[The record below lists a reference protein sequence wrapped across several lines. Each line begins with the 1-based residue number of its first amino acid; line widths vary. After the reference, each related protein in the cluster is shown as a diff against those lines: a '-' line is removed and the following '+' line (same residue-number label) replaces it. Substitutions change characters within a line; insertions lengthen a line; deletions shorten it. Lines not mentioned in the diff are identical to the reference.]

1 MQKLRYSRYFKSLM
15 ILLDMILVAS
25 VFVIFYYRNFEWK
38 YDKDQIEQNL
48 LSTALLCLFWI
59 LLSGRTRLYHVP
71 RSLTFTSYL
80 ERIIIHIFIFFLGVI
95 LLGKVSNNDFLK
107 TERFYLA
114 GFMLLVMIPFKS
126 LIFSLLKYIR
136 TLGKNH
142 RNVMF
147 IGENAS
153 TEILREIIET
163 RADYGYKI
171 FEYADKSYKIDK
183 LITYWKKEG
192 IHTVFLPSENCIDQ
206 EMERKIFLAAE
217 SNKVI
222 ISLVPNII
230 QNNFFEYDI
239 NYIVTLPVLTP
250 TKYPLDYFTNALIKR
265 CIDIV
270 FSSIVLVGIC
280 SWLFPI
286 IAILIKMDSKGSVF
300 FKQKRYGFHEEV
312 FECWKFRTMVN
323 NTDSSS
329 RTTEVDD
336 KRITKLGKFLRKSS
350 IDELPQFI
358 NVFKGEMSVIGP
370 RPHMLLVDEFYKPK
384 ISRYSIRSLVKP
396 GITGLAQVNGL
407 RGDDGDMNIQMK
419 KRALADA
426 FYVKNWSF
434 SLDFVILLK
443 TIYLVIVGDKNAR

>member
-1 MQKLRYSRYFKSLM
+1 M

-38 YDKDQIEQNL
+38 YDSVEIEQNL

-59 LLSGRTRLYHVP
+59 LLSGRTRLYDVP

-80 ERIIIHIFIFFLGVI
+80 ERIIVHIFIFFLGVI
-95 LLGKVSNNDFLK
+95 LLGKVSNNEFLK

-114 GFMLLVMIPFKS
+114 GFMLLVMVPFKS
-126 LIFSLLKYIR
+126 LVFSLLKYIR

-147 IGENAS
+147 IGENGS

-163 RADYGYKI
+163 RSDYGYKI
-171 FEYADKSYKIDK
+171 FEYPQENYNIDK
-183 LITYWKKEG
+183 LINFWKKEG
-192 IHTVFLPSENCIDQ
+192 IHTVFLPSENCLNADL
-206 EMERKIFLAAE
+206 ERKIFLAAE

-239 NYIVTLPVLTP
+239 NYIVTLPILSP
-250 TKYPLDYFTNALIKR
+250 TKYPLDYFTNALLKR
-265 CIDIV
+265 CFDIV
-270 FSSIVLVGIC
+270 FSVVVLFGIC

-286 IAILIKMDSKGSVF
+286 IAILIKLDSKGSIF
-300 FKQKRYGFHEEV
+300 FKQKRYGFHEEI

-323 NTDSSS
+323 NADSTTK
-329 RTTEVDD
+329 TTEVGD

-434 SLDFVILLK
+434 SLDFVIILK

>member
-1 MQKLRYSRYFKSLM
+1 
-15 ILLDMILVAS
+15 MILVAS

-38 YDKDQIEQNL
+38 YDSVEIEQNL

-80 ERIIIHIFIFFLGVI
+80 ERIIVHIFIFFLGVI
-95 LLGKVSNNDFLK
+95 LLGKVSNNEFLK

-126 LIFSLLKYIR
+126 LVFSLLKYIR

-142 RNVMF
+142 RNVML
-147 IGENAS
+147 IGESAS
-153 TEILREIIET
+153 TEILKEIIET
-163 RADYGYKI
+163 RPDYGYKI
-171 FEYADKSYKIDK
+171 YDYPHSKIDIND
-183 LITYWKKEG
+183 LITFWKKEG
-192 IHTVFLPSENCIDQ
+192 IHTVFLPSENCLDADL
-206 EMERKIFLAAE
+206 ERKIFLAAE

-250 TKYPLDYFTNALIKR
+250 TKYPLDYFTNALLKR
-265 CIDIV
+265 CFDIV
-270 FSSIVLVGIC
+270 FSAVVLFGIC

-286 IAILIKMDSKGSVF
+286 IAILIKLDSKGSIF
-300 FKQKRYGFHEEV
+300 FKQKRYGFHEEI

-323 NTDSSS
+323 NADSTTK
-329 RTTEVDD
+329 TTEVGD

-434 SLDFVILLK
+434 SLDFVIILK

>member
-1 MQKLRYSRYFKSLM
+1 M

-38 YDKDQIEQNL
+38 YDSVEIEQNL

-80 ERIIIHIFIFFLGVI
+80 ERIIVHIFIFFLGVI
-95 LLGKVSNNDFLK
+95 LLGKVSNNEFLK

-126 LIFSLLKYIR
+126 LVFSLLKYIR

-142 RNVMF
+142 RNIML

-153 TEILREIIET
+153 IEILKEIIET
-163 RADYGYKI
+163 RPDYGYKI
-171 FEYADKSYKIDK
+171 YDYPHSRIDIND
-183 LITYWKKEG
+183 LIAFWKKEG
-192 IHTVFLPSENCIDQ
+192 IHTVFLPSENCLDADL
-206 EMERKIFLAAE
+206 ERKIFLAAE

-239 NYIVTLPVLTP
+239 NYIVTLPILSP
-250 TKYPLDYFTNALIKR
+250 TKYPLDYFTNALLKR
-265 CIDIV
+265 CFDIV
-270 FSSIVLVGIC
+270 FSVVVLFGIC

-286 IAILIKMDSKGSVF
+286 IAILIKLDSKGSIF
-300 FKQKRYGFHEEV
+300 FKQKRYGFHEEI

-323 NTDSSS
+323 NADSTTK
-329 RTTEVDD
+329 TTEVGD

-434 SLDFVILLK
+434 SLDFVIILK

>member
-1 MQKLRYSRYFKSLM
+1 M

-38 YDKDQIEQNL
+38 YDENQIEQNL
-48 LSTALLCLFWI
+48 LSIALLCLFWI
-59 LLSGRTRLYHVP
+59 LLSGRTKLYHVP

-80 ERIIIHIFIFFLGVI
+80 ERIIVHIFIFFLGVI

-147 IGENAS
+147 IGESSA
-153 TEILREIIET
+153 TEILRDIIET
-163 RADYGYKI
+163 RPDYGYKI
-171 FEYADKSYKIDK
+171 YEFPTGKIDIEN
-183 LITYWKKEG
+183 LVDFWKKEG
-192 IHTVFLPSENCIDQ
+192 IHTIFLPSENCIDPIL
-206 EMERKIFLAAE
+206 ERKIFYEAE
-217 SNKVI
+217 NNKVK

-239 NYIVTLPVLTP
+239 NYIVTLPVLSP
-250 TKYPLDYFTNALIKR
+250 TKYPLEFFTNSLLKR
-265 CIDIV
+265 TFDIV
-270 FSSIVLVGIC
+270 FSLIVLAGIC

-286 IAILIKMDSKGSVF
+286 IAILIKLDSKGPVF
-300 FKQKRYGFHEEV
+300 FKQKRYGYHEEV

-323 NTDSSS
+323 NADSTKK
-329 RTTEVDD
+329 TTEVGD
-336 KRITKLGKFLRKSS
+336 KRITKLGKFLRKTS

-358 NVFKGEMSVIGP
+358 NVIRGEMSVIGP

-384 ISRYSIRSLVKP
+384 ISRYAIRSLVKP

-407 RGDDGDMNIQMK
+407 RGDEGDMNIQMK

-443 TIYLVIVGDKNAR
+443 TIFLVIVGDKNAR

>member
-38 YDKDQIEQNL
+38 YDSVEIEQNL

-80 ERIIIHIFIFFLGVI
+80 ERIIVHIFIFFLGVI
-95 LLGKVSNNDFLK
+95 LLGKVSNNEFLK

-126 LIFSLLKYIR
+126 LVFSLLKYIR

-142 RNVMF
+142 RNVML
-147 IGENAS
+147 IGESTS
-153 TEILREIIET
+153 TEILKEIIET
-163 RADYGYKI
+163 RPDYGYKI
-171 FEYADKSYKIDK
+171 YDYPHSKIDINE
-183 LITYWKKEG
+183 LITFWKKEG
-192 IHTVFLPSENCIDQ
+192 IHTVFLPSENCLEADL
-206 EMERKIFLAAE
+206 ERKIFLAAE

-250 TKYPLDYFTNALIKR
+250 TKYPLDYFTNALLKR
-265 CIDIV
+265 CFDIV
-270 FSSIVLVGIC
+270 FSVVVLFGVC

-286 IAILIKMDSKGSVF
+286 IAILIKLDSKGSIF
-300 FKQKRYGFHEEV
+300 FKQKRYGFHEEI

-323 NTDSSS
+323 NADSTTK
-329 RTTEVDD
+329 TTEVGD

-434 SLDFVILLK
+434 SLDFVIILK

>member
-1 MQKLRYSRYFKSLM
+1 
-15 ILLDMILVAS
+15 MILVAS

-38 YDKDQIEQNL
+38 YDSVEIEQNL

-80 ERIIIHIFIFFLGVI
+80 ERIIVHIFIFFLGVI
-95 LLGKVSNNDFLK
+95 LLGKVSNNEFLK

-126 LIFSLLKYIR
+126 LVFSLLKYIR

-142 RNVMF
+142 RNIML

-153 TEILREIIET
+153 IEILKEIIET
-163 RADYGYKI
+163 RPDYGYKI
-171 FEYADKSYKIDK
+171 YDYPHSRIDIND
-183 LITYWKKEG
+183 LIAFWKKEG
-192 IHTVFLPSENCIDQ
+192 IHTVFLPSENCLDADL
-206 EMERKIFLAAE
+206 ERKIFLAAE

-239 NYIVTLPVLTP
+239 NYIVTLPILSP
-250 TKYPLDYFTNALIKR
+250 TKYPLDYFTNALLKR
-265 CIDIV
+265 CFDIV
-270 FSSIVLVGIC
+270 FSVVVLFGIC

-286 IAILIKMDSKGSVF
+286 IAILIKLDSKGSIF
-300 FKQKRYGFHEEV
+300 FKQKRYGFHEEI

-323 NTDSSS
+323 NADSTTK
-329 RTTEVDD
+329 TTEVGD

-434 SLDFVILLK
+434 SLDFVIILK

>member
-1 MQKLRYSRYFKSLM
+1 M

-38 YDKDQIEQNL
+38 YDSVEIEQNL

-59 LLSGRTRLYHVP
+59 LLSGRTRLYDVP

-80 ERIIIHIFIFFLGVI
+80 ERIIVHIFIFFLGVI
-95 LLGKVSNNDFLK
+95 LLGKVSNNEFLK

-114 GFMLLVMIPFKS
+114 GFMLLVMVPFKS
-126 LIFSLLKYIR
+126 LVFSLLKYIR

-147 IGENAS
+147 IGENGS

-163 RADYGYKI
+163 RSDYGYKI
-171 FEYADKSYKIDK
+171 FEYPQENYNIDK
-183 LITYWKKEG
+183 LINFWKKEG
-192 IHTVFLPSENCIDQ
+192 IHTVFLPSENCLNADL
-206 EMERKIFLAAE
+206 ERKIFLAAE

-239 NYIVTLPVLTP
+239 NYIVTLPILSP
-250 TKYPLDYFTNALIKR
+250 TKYPLDYFTNALLKR
-265 CIDIV
+265 CFDIV
-270 FSSIVLVGIC
+270 FSVVVLFGIC

-286 IAILIKMDSKGSVF
+286 IAILIKLDSKGSIF
-300 FKQKRYGFHEEV
+300 FKQKRYGFHEEI

-323 NTDSSS
+323 NADSTTK
-329 RTTEVDD
+329 TTEVGD

-434 SLDFVILLK
+434 SLDFVIILK
-443 TIYLVIVGDKNAR
+443 TIYLVIVGD

>member
-1 MQKLRYSRYFKSLM
+1 
-15 ILLDMILVAS
+15 MILVAS

-38 YDKDQIEQNL
+38 YDSVEIEQNL

-59 LLSGRTRLYHVP
+59 LLSGRTRLYDVP

-80 ERIIIHIFIFFLGVI
+80 ERIIVHIFIFFLGVI
-95 LLGKVSNNDFLK
+95 LLGKVSNNEFLK

-114 GFMLLVMIPFKS
+114 GFMLLVMVPFKS
-126 LIFSLLKYIR
+126 LVFSLLKYIR

-147 IGENAS
+147 IGENGS

-163 RADYGYKI
+163 RSDYGYKI
-171 FEYADKSYKIDK
+171 FEYPQENYNIDK
-183 LITYWKKEG
+183 LINFWKKEG
-192 IHTVFLPSENCIDQ
+192 IHTVFLPSENCLNADL
-206 EMERKIFLAAE
+206 ERKIFLAAE

-239 NYIVTLPVLTP
+239 NYIVTLPILSP
-250 TKYPLDYFTNALIKR
+250 TKYPLDYFTNALLKR
-265 CIDIV
+265 CFDIV
-270 FSSIVLVGIC
+270 FSVVVLFGIC

-286 IAILIKMDSKGSVF
+286 IAILIKLDSKGSIF
-300 FKQKRYGFHEEV
+300 FKQKRYGFHEEI

-323 NTDSSS
+323 NADSTTK
-329 RTTEVDD
+329 TTEVGD

-434 SLDFVILLK
+434 SLDFVIILK

>member
-1 MQKLRYSRYFKSLM
+1 
-15 ILLDMILVAS
+15 
-25 VFVIFYYRNFEWK
+25 
-38 YDKDQIEQNL
+38 
-48 LSTALLCLFWI
+48 
-59 LLSGRTRLYHVP
+59 
-71 RSLTFTSYL
+71 
-80 ERIIIHIFIFFLGVI
+80 
-95 LLGKVSNNDFLK
+95 
-107 TERFYLA
+107 
-114 GFMLLVMIPFKS
+114 MLLVMVPFKS
-126 LIFSLLKYIR
+126 LVFSLLKYIR

-147 IGENAS
+147 IGENGS

-163 RADYGYKI
+163 RSDYGYKI
-171 FEYADKSYKIDK
+171 FEYPQENYNIDK
-183 LITYWKKEG
+183 LINFWKKEG
-192 IHTVFLPSENCIDQ
+192 IHTVFLPSENCLNADL
-206 EMERKIFLAAE
+206 ERKIFLAAE

-239 NYIVTLPVLTP
+239 NYIVTLPILSP
-250 TKYPLDYFTNALIKR
+250 TKYPLDYFTNALLKR
-265 CIDIV
+265 CFDIV
-270 FSSIVLVGIC
+270 FSVVVLFGIC

-286 IAILIKMDSKGSVF
+286 IAILIKLDSKGSIF
-300 FKQKRYGFHEEV
+300 FKQKRYGFHEEI

-323 NTDSSS
+323 NADSTTK
-329 RTTEVDD
+329 TTEVGD

-370 RPHMLLVDEFYKPK
+370 RPHMFLVDEFYKPK

-434 SLDFVILLK
+434 SLDFVIILK

>member
-1 MQKLRYSRYFKSLM
+1 M

-38 YDKDQIEQNL
+38 YDSVEIEQNL

-80 ERIIIHIFIFFLGVI
+80 ERIIVHIFIFFLGVI
-95 LLGKVSNNDFLK
+95 LLGKVSNNEFLK

-126 LIFSLLKYIR
+126 LVFSLLKYIR

-142 RNVMF
+142 RNVML
-147 IGENAS
+147 IGESTS
-153 TEILREIIET
+153 TEILKEIIET
-163 RADYGYKI
+163 RPDYGYKI
-171 FEYADKSYKIDK
+171 YDYPHSKIDINE
-183 LITYWKKEG
+183 LITFWKKEG
-192 IHTVFLPSENCIDQ
+192 IHTVFLPSENCLEADL
-206 EMERKIFLAAE
+206 ERKIFLAAE

-250 TKYPLDYFTNALIKR
+250 TKYPLDYFTNALLKR
-265 CIDIV
+265 CFDIV
-270 FSSIVLVGIC
+270 FSVVVLFGVC

-286 IAILIKMDSKGSVF
+286 IAILIKLDSKGSIF
-300 FKQKRYGFHEEV
+300 FKQKRYGFHEEI

-323 NTDSSS
+323 NADSTTK
-329 RTTEVDD
+329 TTEVGD

-434 SLDFVILLK
+434 SLDFVIILK

>member
-38 YDKDQIEQNL
+38 YDSVEIEQNL

-59 LLSGRTRLYHVP
+59 LLSGRTRLYDVP

-80 ERIIIHIFIFFLGVI
+80 ERIIVHIFIFFLGVI
-95 LLGKVSNNDFLK
+95 LLGKVSNNEFLK

-114 GFMLLVMIPFKS
+114 GFMLLVMVPFKS
-126 LIFSLLKYIR
+126 LVFSLLKYIR

-147 IGENAS
+147 IGENGS

-163 RADYGYKI
+163 RSDYGYKI
-171 FEYADKSYKIDK
+171 FEYPQENYNIDK
-183 LITYWKKEG
+183 LINFWKKEG
-192 IHTVFLPSENCIDQ
+192 IHTVFLPSENCLNADL
-206 EMERKIFLAAE
+206 ERKIFLAAE

-239 NYIVTLPVLTP
+239 NYIVTLPILSP
-250 TKYPLDYFTNALIKR
+250 TKYPLDYFTNALLKR
-265 CIDIV
+265 CFDIV
-270 FSSIVLVGIC
+270 FSVVVLFGIC

-286 IAILIKMDSKGSVF
+286 IAILIKLDSKGSIF
-300 FKQKRYGFHEEV
+300 FKQKRYGFHEEI

-323 NTDSSS
+323 NADSTTK
-329 RTTEVDD
+329 TTEVGD

-434 SLDFVILLK
+434 SLDFVIILK

>member
-38 YDKDQIEQNL
+38 YDENQIEQNL
-48 LSTALLCLFWI
+48 LSIALLCLFWI
-59 LLSGRTRLYHVP
+59 LLSGRTKLYHVP

-80 ERIIIHIFIFFLGVI
+80 ERIIVHIFIFFLGVI

-147 IGENAS
+147 IGESSA
-153 TEILREIIET
+153 TEILRDIIET
-163 RADYGYKI
+163 RPDYGYKI
-171 FEYADKSYKIDK
+171 YEFPTGKIDIEN
-183 LITYWKKEG
+183 LVDFWKKEG
-192 IHTVFLPSENCIDQ
+192 IHTIFLPSENCIDPIL
-206 EMERKIFLAAE
+206 ERKIFYEAE
-217 SNKVI
+217 NNKVK

-239 NYIVTLPVLTP
+239 NYIVTLPVLSP
-250 TKYPLDYFTNALIKR
+250 TKYPLEFFTNSLLKR
-265 CIDIV
+265 TFDIV
-270 FSSIVLVGIC
+270 FSLIVLAGIC

-286 IAILIKMDSKGSVF
+286 IAILIKLDSKGPVF
-300 FKQKRYGFHEEV
+300 FKQKRYGYHEEV

-323 NTDSSS
+323 NADSTKK
-329 RTTEVDD
+329 TTEVGD
-336 KRITKLGKFLRKSS
+336 KRITKLGKFLRKTS

-358 NVFKGEMSVIGP
+358 NVIRGEMSVIGP

-384 ISRYSIRSLVKP
+384 ISRYAIRSLVKP

-407 RGDDGDMNIQMK
+407 RGDEGDMNIQMK

-443 TIYLVIVGDKNAR
+443 TIFLVIVGDKNAR

>member
-1 MQKLRYSRYFKSLM
+1 MQKLRYSRYFKSLV

-38 YDKDQIEQNL
+38 YDSEEIEQNL

-80 ERIIIHIFIFFLGVI
+80 ERIIVHIFFFFLGVI
-95 LLGKVSNNDFLK
+95 LLGKVSNNEFLK

-126 LIFSLLKYIR
+126 LVFFLLKYIR

-142 RNVMF
+142 RNVML
-147 IGENAS
+147 IGESAS
-153 TEILREIIET
+153 TEILKEILET

-171 FEYADKSYKIDK
+171 YDYPHSKIDINE
-183 LITYWKKEG
+183 LITFWKKEG
-192 IHTVFLPSENCIDQ
+192 IHTVFLPSENCLETDL
-206 EMERKIFLAAE
+206 ERKIFLAAE

-250 TKYPLDYFTNALIKR
+250 TKYPLDYFTNALLKR
-265 CIDIV
+265 CFDLL
-270 FSSIVLVGIC
+270 FSAIVLVGIC

-286 IAILIKMDSKGSVF
+286 IAILIKLDSKGSVF
-300 FKQKRYGFHEEV
+300 FKQKRYGFHEQI

-323 NTDSSS
+323 NADSTTK
-329 RTTEVDD
+329 TTEVGD

-358 NVFKGEMSVIGP
+358 NVFKGEMSTIGP

-384 ISRYSIRSLVKP
+384 ISRYGLRSLVKP

-434 SLDFVILLK
+434 SLDFVIILK

>member
-1 MQKLRYSRYFKSLM
+1 MQKLRYSRYFKSIM
-15 ILLDMILVAS
+15 ILLDMILVGS
-25 VFVIFYYRNFEWK
+25 IFVIFYYRNFEWK
-38 YDKDQIEQNL
+38 YDSNEIEQNL
-48 LSTALLCLFWI
+48 LSIALLCFFWI
-59 LLSGRTRLYHVP
+59 LLSGRTKLYHVP
-71 RSLTFTSYL
+71 RSLTFTNYL
-80 ERIIIHIFIFFLGVI
+80 ERIIVHIFIFFLGVI

-142 RNVMF
+142 RNIMF

-153 TEILREIIET
+153 TEILREIIKT
-163 RADYGYKI
+163 RPDYGYKI
-171 FEYADKSYKIDK
+171 YEYPTLEIDVEK
-183 LITYWKKEG
+183 LITFWKKEG
-192 IHTVFLPSENCIDQ
+192 IHTIFIPSENCINP
-206 EMERKIFLAAE
+206 ELERKIFHEAE
-217 SNKVI
+217 ANKVI
-222 ISLVPNII
+222 ISLVPNIV

-250 TKYPLDYFTNALIKR
+250 TKYPLDYFTNAILKR
-265 CIDIV
+265 AFDLL
-270 FSSIVLVGIC
+270 FSVVILVGIC

-286 IAILIKMDSKGSVF
+286 IAILIKIDSKGPVF
-300 FKQKRYGFHEEV
+300 FKQKRYGFHEQV
-312 FECWKFRTMVN
+312 FNCWKFRTMVN
-323 NTDSSS
+323 NSDSTTK
-329 RTTEVDD
+329 TTEVGD

-384 ISRYSIRSLVKP
+384 ISRYAIRSQVKP

-434 SLDFVILLK
+434 SLDFVIILK

>member
-38 YDKDQIEQNL
+38 YDSVEIEQNL

-59 LLSGRTRLYHVP
+59 LLSGRTRLYDVP

-80 ERIIIHIFIFFLGVI
+80 ERIIVHIFIFFLGVI
-95 LLGKVSNNDFLK
+95 LLGKVSNNEFLK

-114 GFMLLVMIPFKS
+114 GFMLLVMVPFKS
-126 LIFSLLKYIR
+126 LVFSLLKYIR

-147 IGENAS
+147 IGENGS

-163 RADYGYKI
+163 RSDYGYKI
-171 FEYADKSYKIDK
+171 YDYPHPKIEINE
-183 LITYWKKEG
+183 LTAFWKKEG
-192 IHTVFLPSENCIDQ
+192 IHTVFLPSENCLDADL
-206 EMERKIFLAAE
+206 ERKIFLAAE

-239 NYIVTLPVLTP
+239 NYIVTLPILSP
-250 TKYPLDYFTNALIKR
+250 TKYPLDYFTNALLKR
-265 CIDIV
+265 CFDIV
-270 FSSIVLVGIC
+270 FSVVVLFGIC

-286 IAILIKMDSKGSVF
+286 IAILIKLDSKGSIF
-300 FKQKRYGFHEEV
+300 FKQKRYGFHEEI

-323 NTDSSS
+323 NADSTTK
-329 RTTEVDD
+329 TTEVGD

-434 SLDFVILLK
+434 SLDFVIILK